1 MKKSDGEIHEK
12 TASWGILQSE
22 WLRKC
27 GRLLL
32 LLLYRFVIGWAFFQL
47 LAMIVAGIF
56 LLGILLFHPII
67 FVQTIAITEKLNHAS
82 LDLWHILKLCLWHY
96 GIIAGFIFMAECT
109 LSIKYTAGSALVQ
122 KVWGTGFFFTPVI
135 RRCNLR
141 SY

>member
-67 FVQTIAITEKLNHAS
+67 FVQTIAITIMLR
-82 LDLWHILKLCLWHY
+82 LIY
-96 GIIAGFIFMAECT
+96 GIS
-109 LSIKYTAGSALVQ
+109 LSYAYGITVSSQGLFL
-122 KVWGTGFFFTPVI
+122 W
-135 RRCNLR
+135 R
-141 SY
+141 SVR

>member
-12 TASWGILQSE
+12 TAFWGIMQSE

-56 LLGILLFHPII
+56 LLGVLLFHPII
-67 FVQTIAITEKLNHAS
+67 FVQTIVITEKLNHAS

-109 LSIKYTAGSALVQ
+109 LSKSIRQVQ
-122 KVWGTGFFFTPVI
+122 RLSKKFGAQDFSSRP
-135 RRCNLR
+135 
-141 SY
+141 